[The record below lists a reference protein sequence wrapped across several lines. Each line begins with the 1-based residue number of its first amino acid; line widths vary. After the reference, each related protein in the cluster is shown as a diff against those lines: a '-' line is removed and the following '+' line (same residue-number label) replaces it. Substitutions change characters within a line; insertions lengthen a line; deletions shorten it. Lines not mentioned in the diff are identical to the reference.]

1 VVTSISAQTNGR
13 IGVNVVNPTA
23 NLHIA
28 ASTTLSA
35 LMRLGVGVAP
45 NNTNDG
51 DVWLESNTNTGLK
64 IRISGVTKTITLS

>member
-1 VVTSISAQTNGR
+1 VVFLQCTYTTKTVSAQTNGR

-45 NNTNDG
+45 TTPNE
-51 DVWLESNTNTGLK
+51 DVWLESNT
-64 IRISGVTKTITLS
+64 IRV